1 MLQLGGTFFGTCSTA
16 AGLSSKVVDDCP
28 GFVLYNGASVYVK
41 FINTN
46 TASPS
51 DLTLNINSTGAKS
64 IKCAGSINLPSSN
77 TIEAGMI
84 CNFVYDGSN
93 WVWAGQISRDT
104 DTVPSAYC
112 ESIGTAATKIATCTN
127 FNLADNSYIH
137 VLFRYANSSAGA
149 LYLNINDTG
158 AYPIYLNGQ
167 VSGQSN
173 YVLPNGTYLAYF
185 DGTAYQ
191 IRTDGVLPGVIAGN
205 VKSITNEGSIITYTM
220 GDGSTH
226 EFAVPNTKYTAGDSI
241 SITNNRIIN
250 TGVRAVSTGGVPGTI
265 SVNTNGTTV
274 NVAVSGLGSAAY
286 SDSGDYAPIS
296 HSHGNISNTGTIDM
310 IGIEIDDGDGL
321 LISDASNEDKIVKS
335 SITFDGVTT
344 NQFLTKAGTWE
355 GAEAYSHPTYTARNE
370 GLYKITVDNKGHVS
384 NVKAV
389 AKADITALGIPAQDT
404 TYTFDGTYNAST
416 NKAATVSSI
425 TSRIS
430 NLDGNITG
438 TPGAEKTL
446 TAFSEKDGIVSATFA
461 DISITKSQISD
472 FEHTHSYAGAAA
484 AGGNALTANYAI
496 TASNAVNANK
506 ASSAN
511 TALTANYAVTAS
523 NAVKASNATNADSAK
538 FATTATWAINANQA
552 ANATNAVN
560 AQNAENATNADSAL
574 YASSAGYALNANS
587 ANTSGTASWAITA
600 NNAKSALTAS
610 HAITAARAITAAS
623 ATKATQDASG
633 NVITDTY
640 ATKAELNSIL
650 ASNDAMIFK
659 GTLGTNGTITTVP
672 TNNYQSGWTYRI
684 ITAGTYAG
692 IKCEVGDL
700 LIAITDGPTSGTT
713 VTNAHWTV
721 AQTNIDGAVT
731 TTQASSTSGAFAIFA
746 GTSGK
751 AIIKA
756 STIGN
761 ATTPIYID
769 SNGLPQA
776 ITSYSGQANTAL
788 TANYAITAGNA
799 INAANATNANN
810 AKTATT
816 AGNAV
821 YAASAGYAKS
831 SLTASAAVTAA
842 NAINAA
848 NAVNATN
855 ATNAANA
862 ITAGAAVTASNAMNA
877 ANATNAANAVTAS
890 AAITASNAVNANK
903 ANSANT
909 ATTANYAV
917 TAGYAINAAKAANA
931 SLATTATWA
940 IAAQYAS
947 SAGHANTAVS
957 ANTSGTA
964 SWAVTAGNAKNAMTA
979 NHAVTAGMAIAATES
994 VHAASA
1000 NFATT
1005 ATYATQNGI
1014 EYIVGTQ
1021 TKSTNAWLGTTT
1033 SDALYAGKTIAY
1045 KLPFAGTSSAATLN
1059 LTLSNGTTTGGKAVI
1074 LNNNTAATTHWPVNS
1089 IIVLVYDP
1097 TYNSNAG
1104 AWKTVEWNTTYSAMS
1119 AAERNGGTATTARL
1133 ISASILKGADVAHAA
1148 TAGSAITA
1156 SNATYAET
1164 ANAATTAGN
1173 AVYAASAGYA
1183 QSSLTASA
1191 AITASNAIN
1200 ANKANSA
1207 NTATTAGAAVTASNA
1222 INAANAVNAVNAQT
1236 ATTASNAI
1244 NAANA
1249 INATNA
1255 SSAVTAS
1262 AAITASNAVNANK
1275 ANSANTAITASAA
1288 ITASN
1293 AINAASAINA
1303 TNAALATTATWA
1315 VGTQYASSAGFAN
1328 IANSSNTSGTSS
1340 WAVTAGNAK
1349 TALTASQAVHAA
1361 SAGYA
1366 LHSASADYAA
1376 SAAQATHAASAGYAN
1391 SAGAVAWGNITGKP
1405 SSFSPSAHTHYEL
1418 ATIGDQRS
1426 TTTTPATYA
1435 NRLIFQGLKAKATV
1449 GNPSNDGYSY
1459 VVGLRGWSDASGGD
1473 SHELAFNNTGIY
1485 WRHGATATW
1494 GSWNR
1499 LVTNSGN
1506 WSIGVASATWASSAN
1521 YAASAAQATHAASA
1535 GYALNAGSAG
1545 YAASTTYAA
1554 SAGYANSA
1562 LNSTHAASAGYAASA
1577 AQATHAASAG
1587 YAVSAGFATKA
1598 SQDASGN
1605 VITETYAT
1613 KADVNSLLAG
1623 ADAMV
1628 FKGTLGTNGDV
1639 TAVPTNSYQAGW
1651 TYKVIT
1657 AGTYAG
1663 IKCEVGDL
1671 LIAIEDGPASGTTV
1685 TNTHWTVAQ
1694 TNIDGAVTGPASA
1707 TDGQVALFNGTSG
1720 KIIKAATI
1728 SSGTVVT
1735 KVTLSGGAKP
1745 TLGAAI
1751 TASYVTAWNAGSV
1764 PTLGAAITA
1773 SYVTAWNAG
1782 SAPTLGTAIA
1792 ADDIT
1797 AWNAGSAT
1805 VATVAQGILTIT
1817 TGTIPSL
1824 SYTSRSIPNVTSV
1837 GSVPSFTQSIITIPN
1852 VTGVGSVPSLTQSV
1866 VAIPN
1871 VTNAGSSASISYVTA
1886 TYVKSIG

>member
-46 TASPS
+46 AASPS

-173 YVLPNGTYLAYF
+173 HTLPNGTYLAYF

-241 SITNNRIIN
+241 NITNNRIIN

-274 NVAVSGLGSAAY
+274 NVAVAGLGSAAY

-310 IGIEIDDGDGL
+310 TGVEIDDGDGL

-335 SITFDGVTT
+335 SLTFDGVTT

-384 NVKAV
+384 NVKTV
-389 AKADITALGIPAQDT
+389 TKADITALGIPAQDT

-472 FEHTHSYAGAAA
+472 FEHTHNYAGAAT

-511 TALTANYAVTAS
+511 TALTANYAVTAG
-523 NAVKASNATNADSAK
+523 NAVKAGNATNADSAK

-552 ANATNAVN
+552 ANATNAEN

-574 YASSAGYALNANS
+574 YASSAGYALNADS
-587 ANTSGTASWAITA
+587 ANTAGTASWAITA

-610 HAITAARAITAAS
+610 HAVTAARAIAAAS

-672 TNNYQSGWTYRI
+672 TNNYQSGWTYRV

-692 IKCEVGDL
+692 VKCEVGDL
-700 LIAITDGPTSGTT
+700 LIAISDGPTSGTT

-731 TTQASSTSGAFAIFA
+731 TTQVSSTSGAFAIFT

-756 STIGN
+756 STVGN

-769 SNGLPQA
+769 SNGLPQT

-799 INAANATNANN
+799 INAANATNATN
-810 AKTATT
+810 ANKAIT

-831 SLTASAAVTAA
+831 ALTAS
-842 NAINAA
+842 
-848 NAVNATN
+848 NAVNA
-855 ATNAANA
+855 
-862 ITAGAAVTASNAMNA
+862 GAAVYAASAGYAKSALTASNAVNA
-877 ANATNAANAVTAS
+877 GSAITASNAIEAAHAAEADTSLTANYAVTAGHANNANKANSADTATTAS
-890 AAITASNAVNANK
+890 AAITASNA
-903 ANSANT
+903 
-909 ATTANYAV
+909 
-917 TAGYAINAAKAANA
+917 INAAKAANA
-931 SLATTATWA
+931 NLATTATWA

-947 SAGHANTAVS
+947 SAGYANAANT

-964 SWAVTAGNAKNAMTA
+964 SWAVTASNAKNAMTA
-979 NHAVTAGMAIAATES
+979 NHAVTAGMAITATES

-1021 TKSTNAWLGTTT
+1021 TKSTNVWLGTTT

-1059 LTLSNGTTTGGKAVI
+1059 LTLSDGSTTGSKAVI
-1074 LNNNTAATTHWPVNS
+1074 LNNNTVATTHWPVNS

-1164 ANAATTAGN
+1164 ASAATTAGN

-1183 QSSLTASA
+1183 QSSLTATA

-1207 NTATTAGAAVTASNA
+1207 NTATTASAAVTASNA
-1222 INAANAVNAVNAQT
+1222 LNAANAVNAVNAQT

-1249 INATNA
+1249 TNATNA

-1262 AAITASNAVNANK
+1262 AAITASNAINANK
-1275 ANSANTAITASAA
+1275 ANNANNAVTASAA

-1293 AINAASAINA
+1293 AINAANATNA

-1315 VGTQYASSAGFAN
+1315 IGTQYASSAGFAN
-1328 IANSSNTSGTSS
+1328 SAISANTSGTSS

-1366 LHSASADYAA
+1366 LHSASANYAASAAQATHAASANYATTAGNATDTTKLPLTGGTLTGNLVLATTANGATPAIIFQRGTFTDNYNDWQIQDSGGMLYFGQRGNGSTAFDSSIYLDNSGGIHATTFEGKASCAGYAVSASSAGYAA
-1376 SAAQATHAASAGYAN
+1376 SAAQATHAASAGY
-1391 SAGAVAWGNITGKP
+1391 S
-1405 SSFSPSAHTHYEL
+1405 
-1418 ATIGDQRS
+1418 
-1426 TTTTPATYA
+1426 
-1435 NRLIFQGLKAKATV
+1435 
-1449 GNPSNDGYSY
+1449 
-1459 VVGLRGWSDASGGD
+1459 
-1473 SHELAFNNTGIY
+1473 
-1485 WRHGATATW
+1485 
-1494 GSWNR
+1494 
-1499 LVTNSGN
+1499 
-1506 WSIGVASATWASSAN
+1506 
-1521 YAASAAQATHAASA
+1521 
-1535 GYALNAGSAG
+1535 LNAGSAG
-1545 YAASTTYAA
+1545 YAIKSGSAGYAASAARATYAA

-1628 FKGTLGTNGDV
+1628 FKGTLGTDGDV

-1685 TNTHWTVAQ
+1685 TNAHWTVAQ

-1720 KIIKAATI
+1720 KVIKAATI

-1735 KVTLSGGAKP
+1735 KVTLSGGVKP

-1773 SYVTAWNAG
+1773 SYVTAWSAG

-1805 VATVAQGILTIT
+1805 VASVAQGVLTIT
-1817 TGTIPSL
+1817 TGTVPSL
-1824 SYTSRSIPNVTSV
+1824 SYTARSIPNVTNAGKAASLTQTIITIPNVTSV
-1837 GSVPSFTQSIITIPN
+1837 GSA
-1852 VTGVGSVPSLTQSV
+1852 PSLTQSV